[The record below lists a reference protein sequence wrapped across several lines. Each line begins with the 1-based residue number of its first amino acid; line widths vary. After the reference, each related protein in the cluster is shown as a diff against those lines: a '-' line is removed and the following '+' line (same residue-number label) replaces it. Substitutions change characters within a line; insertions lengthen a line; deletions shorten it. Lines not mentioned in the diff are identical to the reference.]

1 MNKNKYFSNQQ
12 VKFIIS
18 LLLGSIVLAFLML
31 ALIEK
36 MSLLPGEVSSPFN
49 LKVPK
54 KTPKVF
60 LEMKV
65 SSDKI
70 SKSKVLPVSLY
81 LDSQG
86 KKIDG
91 VGIDILYDPRFLDI
105 DASKVVAENSEL
117 PKVIFPVRKMPK
129 GELKFSLISSVNG
142 YFQGKGKIATL
153 KFKVLREGTTD
164 LNFKFK
170 PGATDDC
177 NVVLYKK
184 GVDVLDEVRGGGQ
197 VFLTFAK

>member
-1 MNKNKYFSNQQ
+1 MDKNKYFSNQQ

>member
-1 MNKNKYFSNQQ
+1 MDKRFSNQQ
-12 VKFIIS
+12 VKFIIF
-18 LLLGSIVLAFLML
+18 LLLGSVVLAFLML

-70 SKSKVLPVSLY
+70 SSSKILPVSLY

-91 VGIDILYDPRFLDI
+91 VGIDILYDPKFLDI

-184 GVDVLDEVRGGGQ
+184 GVDILGEVRGGGQ
-197 VFLTFAK
+197 IFLTFAK

>member
-142 YFQGKGKIATL
+142 YFQGKGRIATL

>member
-1 MNKNKYFSNQQ
+1 MDKNKYFSNQQ

-70 SKSKVLPVSLY
+70 SNSKVLPVSLY

-86 KKIDG
+86 RKIDG
-91 VGIDILYDPRFLDI
+91 VGIDILYDPKFLDI

-184 GVDVLDEVRGGGQ
+184 GVDVLGEVRGGGQ

>member
-49 LKVPK
+49 LKVPQ